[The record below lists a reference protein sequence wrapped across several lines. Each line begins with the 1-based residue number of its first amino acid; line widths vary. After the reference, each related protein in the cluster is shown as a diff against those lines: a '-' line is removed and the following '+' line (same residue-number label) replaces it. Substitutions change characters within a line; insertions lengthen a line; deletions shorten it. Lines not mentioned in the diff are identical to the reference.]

1 MPYKTKGIERPT
13 IKSCASS
20 TQVLLGFKK
29 PAVKRKAETKPR
41 KAYDRA
47 EDRLRTEIIKALRKR
62 GATVFRLEP
71 SFRGRWGVSDLL
83 VFTPKDDMIF
93 MEVKTLNGIMSEDQN
108 TFLRLCMLSFVRY
121 EVVRS
126 VEDALQWT

>member
-20 TQVLLGFKK
+20 TQVLLGLKK
-29 PAVKRKAETKPR
+29 PVKPR
-41 KAYDRA
+41 KERVKGYKCNRA
-47 EDRLRTEIIKALRKR
+47 EDVLRTEIIKALRKR
-62 GATVFRLEP
+62 GARVFRLEP
-71 SFRGRWGVSDLL
+71 STRGRWGVSDLL
-83 VFTPKDDMIF
+83 VFTPKDEMIF
-93 MEVKTLNGIMSEDQN
+93 MEVKTPNGIMSEDQN
-108 TFLRLCMLSFVRY
+108 TFLRLCMLSFERY